1 MVSSRVFMIVE
12 IRHSK
17 KITMKVK
24 GCVKFDK
31 MLLDW
36 VTHLLMTKLRI
47 IKKKTTTVYSTSVH
61 QNLKMVEIILLAT
74 IKPAQATQKVLTC
87 IYMYMYSIFDYFS
100 VKLAINDKY
109 SILVFVCFLSFFV
122 ILQKEKQIKERFQ
135 YIKLFVVIFFF

>member
-1 MVSSRVFMIVE
+1 MIVE

-47 IKKKTTTVYSTSVH
+47 IKKKPTTVYSTSVH
-61 QNLKMVEIILLAT
+61 
-74 IKPAQATQKVLTC
+74 
-87 IYMYMYSIFDYFS
+87 
-100 VKLAINDKY
+100 
-109 SILVFVCFLSFFV
+109 
-122 ILQKEKQIKERFQ
+122 
-135 YIKLFVVIFFF
+135 

>member
-1 MVSSRVFMIVE
+1 MMVSSRVFMIVE

-31 MLLDW
+31 ILLDW

-61 QNLKMVEIILLAT
+61 
-74 IKPAQATQKVLTC
+74 
-87 IYMYMYSIFDYFS
+87 
-100 VKLAINDKY
+100 
-109 SILVFVCFLSFFV
+109 
-122 ILQKEKQIKERFQ
+122 
-135 YIKLFVVIFFF
+135 